1 MRCASKKTLTVH
13 TLTNNEQRNMSK
25 TAMLSLLDSA
35 NTGADILTILDTLTA
50 ENVSGADD
58 TEGSGSVIDF

>member
-1 MRCASKKTLTVH
+1 
-13 TLTNNEQRNMSK
+13 MSK

-35 NTGADILTILDTLTA
+35 NTGADILSILDTLTA

-58 TEGSGSVIDF
+58 TEGTGSVIDF